1 MFWFG
6 DLIIQRRDFF
16 QLDFYFLTQT
26 SLYSLDWKINFMKY
40 LKIRNIT
47 IGKGTPKIAVSLT
60 EKKPA
65 KLIAEA
71 QKIVSEQPDIIEW
84 RIDFLADLF
93 DLAKLKKLAAD
104 LRMAIGDTVL
114 LITLRT
120 KKEGGNQALSDTDY
134 FNICKYVIENKLS
147 DLIDI
152 ELLHQKTKV
161 RQLLL
166 LAHANGLK
174 VILSSH
180 DFKKTPKQAEICNRL
195 TLMEKTGA
203 DLAKVAV
210 MPQNVTDVLNLLVAT
225 SIAQSRLTIPLITIS
240 MGKMGK
246 ISRISGQLFGSAVTF
261 GTVTKASAP
270 GQIALANLKKI
281 IETLEL

>member
-47 IGKGTPKIAVSLT
+47 IGKGTPKIAVPLT

-104 LRMAIGDTVL
+104 LRTAIGDTVL

-270 GQIALANLKKI
+270 GQIDLANLKKI